1 MMKFSI
7 KNTFANLESSKKD
20 LLKGSS
26 WILFGN
32 LFSKVLVFCAT
43 IVVTHILTK
52 DLYGQLG
59 IIRSTVQMFIAV
71 SSFGIGATAT
81 KYIAEYR
88 NKDAGYAIKV
98 YWIATLFIAVMAVIA
113 VCLLLLFSGYIAN
126 SMLNAPGIIG
136 NLRVGAFILFF
147 SLMNGAQSGALSGFE
162 DFKHLS
168 FSNILNGILEIIL
181 LPLGAYLW
189 GLSGAVLG
197 FGSCFLLVFIYNTYH
212 VNKNFKY
219 TDINIFSIVKKIKF
233 TDFSIL
239 YKFSFPIAL
248 SSWLILVMYW
258 VSKTMIVKDADF
270 TSMANYDVAEQFKAQ
285 LMFIPGILSQV
296 LLPILTNRTAE
307 KQSKEAKSM
316 IWMNIK
322 INVAITFFIFLIILL
337 FGKYILI
344 IYGKEYTNTFP
355 LYILCFCAIID
366 SISNS
371 YIPVIISSNR
381 VWNILVFNLTWG
393 MVLFSIYTFCK
404 TTMVP
409 ENALAIAY
417 LSAALVQ
424 MVLITMY
431 LKKIKLV

>member
-1 MMKFSI
+1 MTISI
-7 KNTFANLESSKKD
+7 KNIFKKMDSSKKD

-26 WILFGN
+26 WILIGN
-32 LFSKVLVFCAT
+32 LFSKFLVFCAT
-43 IVVTHILTK
+43 IAVTHILTK

-59 IIRSTVQMFIAV
+59 IIRSTVQMFMAV

-88 NKDAGYAIKV
+88 NKNAKYAIRV
-98 YWIATLFIAVMAVIA
+98 YWIASLFIAIMALFA
-113 VCLLLLFSGYIAN
+113 VCMLLLFSSHIAYN
-126 SMLNAPGIIG
+126 MLHAPEIV
-136 NLRVGAFILFF
+136 NKLRVGAFILFF

-162 DFKHLS
+162 DFRHLS
-168 FSNILNGILEIIL
+168 YSNILNGILEITL

-189 GLSGAVLG
+189 GLTGAVLG

-212 VNKNFKY
+212 VNNNFKR
-219 TDINIFSIVKKIKF
+219 TSINIFSVVKEIKPA
-233 TDFSIL
+233 DFSIL

-307 KQSKEAKSM
+307 KQSDEAKSM
-316 IWMNIK
+316 IWMNIR
-322 INVAITFFIFLIILL
+322 INIIITFSIFLIILL
-337 FGKYILI
+337 FGKYILM

-355 LYILCFCAIID
+355 LYILCFCAVID

-371 YIPVIISSNR
+371 YVPVIISTNK
-381 VWNILVFNLTWG
+381 VWNVLVFNLIWG
-393 MVLFSIYTFCK
+393 IILFSAYTFCR
-404 TTMVP
+404 TILVP

-417 LSAALVQ
+417 LSAAFVQ
-424 MVLITMY
+424 MILMTMY
-431 LKKIKLV
+431 LRKEKLV

>member
-1 MMKFSI
+1 MD
-7 KNTFANLESSKKD
+7 SSKKD

-26 WILFGN
+26 WILIGN
-32 LFSKVLVFCAT
+32 LFSKFLVFCAT
-43 IVVTHILTK
+43 IAVTHILTK

-59 IIRSTVQMFIAV
+59 IIRSTVQMFMAV

-88 NKDAGYAIKV
+88 NKNAKYAIRV
-98 YWIATLFIAVMAVIA
+98 YWMASLFIALMALFA
-113 VCLLLLFSGYIAN
+113 VCMLLLFSSHIAYN
-126 SMLNAPGIIG
+126 MLHAPEIV
-136 NLRVGAFILFF
+136 NKLRVGAFILFF

-162 DFKHLS
+162 DFRHLS
-168 FSNILNGILEIIL
+168 YSNILNGILEITL

-189 GLSGAVLG
+189 GLTGAVLG

-212 VNKNFKY
+212 VNNNFKR
-219 TDINIFSIVKKIKF
+219 TSINIFSVVKEIKPA
-233 TDFSIL
+233 DFSIL

-307 KQSKEAKSM
+307 KQSDEAKSM
-316 IWMNIK
+316 IWMNIR
-322 INVAITFFIFLIILL
+322 INIIITFSIFLIILL
-337 FGKYILI
+337 FGKYILM

-355 LYILCFCAIID
+355 LYILCFCAVID

-371 YIPVIISSNR
+371 YVPVIISTNK
-381 VWNILVFNLTWG
+381 VWNVLVFNLIWG
-393 MVLFSIYTFCK
+393 IILFSAYTFCR
-404 TTMVP
+404 TILVP

-417 LSAALVQ
+417 LSAAFVQ
-424 MVLITMY
+424 MILMTMY
-431 LKKIKLV
+431 LRKEKLV

>member
-1 MMKFSI
+1 M
-7 KNTFANLESSKKD
+7 ESSKKD

-32 LFSKVLVFCAT
+32 LFSKILVFCAT
-43 IVVTHILTK
+43 IAVTHILTK
-52 DLYGQLG
+52 DLYGQLS

-88 NKDAGYAIKV
+88 NKDARYAIRV
-98 YWIATLFIAVMAVIA
+98 YWMATLFIATMAVIA
-113 VCLLLLFSGYIAN
+113 VCMLLLFSRYIAN
-126 SMLNAPGIIG
+126 SMLHAPEIVN

-168 FSNILNGILEIIL
+168 FSNILNGILEITF

-189 GLSGAVLG
+189 GLPGAVLG

-212 VNKNFKY
+212 VNSNFKC
-219 TDINIFSIVKKIKF
+219 TGINIFSIVKEIKL

-307 KQSKEAKSM
+307 KQSNEAKSM
-316 IWMNIK
+316 IWMNIR
-322 INVAITFFIFLIILL
+322 INIVITFSIFLIILL
-337 FGKYILI
+337 FGKYVLM
-344 IYGKEYTNTFP
+344 IYGKEYTNTLP
-355 LYILCFCAIID
+355 LYILCFCAVID

-371 YIPVIISSNR
+371 YIPVIISSNK
-381 VWNILVFNLTWG
+381 VWDILAFNLIWG
-393 MVLFSIYTFCK
+393 IILFSVYTYCR
-404 TTMVP
+404 TMMVP

-417 LSAALVQ
+417 LLAALVQ
-424 MVLITMY
+424 MVLMTIY
-431 LKKIKLV
+431 LKKEKQI

>member
-1 MMKFSI
+1 M
-7 KNTFANLESSKKD
+7 ESSKKD
-20 LLKGSS
+20 LLRGSS

-32 LFSKVLVFCAT
+32 LFSKILVFCAT
-43 IVVTHILTK
+43 IAVTHILTK

-88 NKDAGYAIKV
+88 NKDARYAIRV
-98 YWIATLFIAVMAVIA
+98 YWIATLFIATMAVIA
-113 VCLLLLFSGYIAN
+113 VGLLLLFSRYIAN
-126 SMLNAPGIIG
+126 SMLHAPEIVN

-168 FSNILNGILEIIL
+168 FSNILNGILEITF

-189 GLSGAVLG
+189 GLPGAVLG

-212 VNKNFKY
+212 VNKNFKC
-219 TDINIFSIVKKIKF
+219 TGINIFSIIKKIKL

-307 KQSKEAKSM
+307 KQSNKAKSI
-316 IWMNIK
+316 IWMNIR
-322 INVAITFFIFLIILL
+322 INIIITFSIFLVILL
-337 FGKYILI
+337 FGKWILM

-355 LYILCFCAIID
+355 LYLLCLCAVMD
-366 SISNS
+366 SVTNS
-371 YIPVIISSNR
+371 YIPVIISSNK
-381 VWNILVFNLTWG
+381 VWNVLAFNFIWG
-393 MVLFSIYTFCK
+393 IVLFSVYTFCK
-404 TTMVP
+404 TAMVP
-409 ENALAIAY
+409 ENALSIAY
-417 LSAALVQ
+417 LSAAIVQ
-424 MVLITMY
+424 ISLMTIY
-431 LKKIKLV
+431 LKKTKLI

>member
-1 MMKFSI
+1 MKFSI
-7 KNTFANLESSKKD
+7 KNILKNMESSKKD

-43 IVVTHILTK
+43 IAVTHILTK

-88 NKDAGYAIKV
+88 NKDTQYAIRV
-98 YWIATLFIAVMAVIA
+98 YWVATLFIAIMAIVA
-113 VCLLLLFSGYIAN
+113 ACLLLLFSGHIAN
-126 SMLNAPGIIG
+126 IMLNAPEIIG
-136 NLRVGAFILFF
+136 NLRVGAFILLF

-162 DFKHLS
+162 DFRHLS
-168 FSNILNGILEIIL
+168 FSNILNGVLEIIF

-189 GLSGAVLG
+189 GLPGAVLG

-212 VNKNFKY
+212 VNKNFKS
-219 TDINIFSIVKKIKF
+219 TNVNIFSIVKEIKL

-258 VSKTMIVKDADF
+258 ISKTMIVKDADF

-307 KQSKEAKSM
+307 KQSNEAKSI
-316 IWMNIK
+316 IWMNIR
-322 INVAITFFIFLIILL
+322 INIAITFSIFLIILL
-337 FGKYILI
+337 FGKYILM

-355 LYILCFCAIID
+355 LYVLCFCAIMD
-366 SISNS
+366 SICNS
-371 YIPVIISSNR
+371 YIPVIISSNK
-381 VWNILVFNLTWG
+381 VWNILVFNLIWG
-393 MVLFSIYTFCK
+393 IILFSVYIFSR
-404 TTMVP
+404 TTIVP
-409 ENALAIAY
+409 ENALAVAY
-417 LSAALVQ
+417 LSAAFVQ
-424 MVLITMY
+424 MTLMTIY
-431 LKKIKLV
+431 LKKEKQI

>member
-1 MMKFSI
+1 M
-7 KNTFANLESSKKD
+7 ESSKKD

-43 IVVTHILTK
+43 IAVTHILTK

-88 NKDAGYAIKV
+88 NKDARYAIRV
-98 YWIATLFIAVMAVIA
+98 YWITTLFIAIMAVIA
-113 VCLLLLFSGYIAN
+113 VCLLFLFSTHIAD
-126 SMLNAPGIIG
+126 SMLNAPEIAG
-136 NLRVGAFILFF
+136 NLRVGAFIIFF

-162 DFKHLS
+162 DFRHLS
-168 FSNILNGILEIIL
+168 FSNILNGVLEIIF

-197 FGSCFLLVFIYNTYH
+197 FGACFLVVFIYNTYH
-212 VNKNFKY
+212 VNNNFKY
-219 TDINIFSIVKKIKF
+219 TGINIFSIAKEIKL

-285 LMFIPGILSQV
+285 LMFIPAILSQV
-296 LLPILTNRTAE
+296 LLPILTNRMAE
-307 KQSKEAKSM
+307 KQSTEAKSM

-322 INVAITFFIFLIILL
+322 INTAITFSIFLIILL
-337 FGKYILI
+337 FGKYILM

-355 LYILCFCAIID
+355 LYILCFCAVID

-371 YIPVIISSNR
+371 YVPVIISSNK
-381 VWNILVFNLTWG
+381 VWNVLAFNLIWG
-393 MVLFSIYTFCK
+393 IILFSVYTFCRA
-404 TTMVP
+404 TIPP
-409 ENALAIAY
+409 ENAVSIAY

-424 MVLITMY
+424 MALMTIY
-431 LKKIKLV
+431 LKKAKLV

>member
-1 MMKFSI
+1 MKFSI
-7 KNTFANLESSKKD
+7 KNTLKNMESSKKD

-43 IVVTHILTK
+43 IAVTHILTK

-88 NKDAGYAIKV
+88 NKDANYAIRV
-98 YWIATLFIAVMAVIA
+98 YWIATLFITAMAVFA
-113 VCLLLLFSGYIAN
+113 ACLLLLFSTYIAN
-126 SMLNAPGIIG
+126 SMLHAPEIIN

-162 DFKHLS
+162 DFRHLS
-168 FSNILNGILEIIL
+168 FSNILNGILEIIF
-181 LPLGAYLW
+181 LPLGAYFG
-189 GLSGAVLG
+189 GLSGAVVG
-197 FGSCFLLVFIYNTYH
+197 FGTCFLLVFIYNTYH
-212 VNKNFKY
+212 VNNNFKC
-219 TDINIFSIVKKIKF
+219 TGINIFSIVKEIKLS
-233 TDFSIL
+233 DFNIL

-258 VSKTMIVKDADF
+258 ISKTMIVKDADF
-270 TSMANYDVAEQFKAQ
+270 ASMANYDVAEQFKAQ

-296 LLPILTNRTAE
+296 LLPILTNRTTE
-307 KQSKEAKSM
+307 KKSNEAKSM
-316 IWMNIK
+316 VWMNIR
-322 INVAITFFIFLIILL
+322 INIIITFSIFLIILL
-337 FGKYILI
+337 FGKYILM
-344 IYGKEYTNTFP
+344 IYGKEYTNVFP
-355 LYILCFCAIID
+355 LYILCFCAVID

-371 YIPVIISSNR
+371 YVPVIISSNK
-381 VWNILVFNLTWG
+381 VWNVLVFNLIWG
-393 MVLFSIYTFCK
+393 IILFSVYTFYR
-404 TTMVP
+404 TMIAP
-409 ENALAIAY
+409 ENALAVAY

-424 MVLITMY
+424 MTLMTIY
-431 LKKIKLV
+431 LKRAKLA

>member
-1 MMKFSI
+1 MTISI
-7 KNTFANLESSKKD
+7 KNIFKKMDSSKKD

-26 WILFGN
+26 WILIGN
-32 LFSKVLVFCAT
+32 LFSKFLVFCAT
-43 IVVTHILTK
+43 IAVTHILTK

-59 IIRSTVQMFIAV
+59 IIRSTVQMFMAV

-88 NKDAGYAIKV
+88 NKNAKYAIRV
-98 YWIATLFIAVMAVIA
+98 YWMASLFIALMALFA
-113 VCLLLLFSGYIAN
+113 VCMLLLFSSHIAYN
-126 SMLNAPGIIG
+126 MLHAPEIV
-136 NLRVGAFILFF
+136 NKLRVGAFILFF

-162 DFKHLS
+162 DFRHLS
-168 FSNILNGILEIIL
+168 YSNILNGILEITL

-189 GLSGAVLG
+189 GLTGAVLG

-212 VNKNFKY
+212 VNNNFKR
-219 TDINIFSIVKKIKF
+219 TSINIFSVVKEIKPA
-233 TDFSIL
+233 DFSIL

-307 KQSKEAKSM
+307 KQSDEAKSM
-316 IWMNIK
+316 IWMNIR
-322 INVAITFFIFLIILL
+322 INIIITFSIFLIILL
-337 FGKYILI
+337 FGKYILM

-355 LYILCFCAIID
+355 LYILCFCAVID

-371 YIPVIISSNR
+371 YVPVIISTNK
-381 VWNILVFNLTWG
+381 VWNVLVFNLIWG
-393 MVLFSIYTFCK
+393 IILFSAYTFCR
-404 TTMVP
+404 TILVP

-417 LSAALVQ
+417 LSAAFVQ
-424 MVLITMY
+424 MILMTMY
-431 LKKIKLV
+431 LRKEKLV

>member
-1 MMKFSI
+1 MIMKFSI
-7 KNTFANLESSKKD
+7 KNILKNMESSKKD

-43 IVVTHILTK
+43 IAVTHILTK

-88 NKDAGYAIKV
+88 NKDARYAIRV
-98 YWIATLFIAVMAVIA
+98 YWMATLFIAIMAVIA
-113 VCLLLLFSGYIAN
+113 VCMLLLFSRYIAN
-126 SMLNAPGIIG
+126 SMLHAPEIVN

-162 DFKHLS
+162 DFRHLS
-168 FSNILNGILEIIL
+168 YSNILNGILEIIL

-189 GLSGAVLG
+189 GLPGAVLG

-212 VNKNFKY
+212 VNNNFKC
-219 TDINIFSIVKKIKF
+219 TGINIFNIVKEIKL
-233 TDFSIL
+233 TDFNIL

-307 KQSKEAKSM
+307 KQSNEAKSM
-316 IWMNIK
+316 IWMNIQ
-322 INVAITFFIFLIILL
+322 IHYL
-337 FGKYILI
+337 
-344 IYGKEYTNTFP
+344 YT
-355 LYILCFCAIID
+355 YC
-366 SISNS
+366 
-371 YIPVIISSNR
+371 
-381 VWNILVFNLTWG
+381 VF
-393 MVLFSIYTFCK
+393 
-404 TTMVP
+404 VP
-409 ENALAIAY
+409 
-417 LSAALVQ
+417 
-424 MVLITMY
+424 
-431 LKKIKLV
+431 

>member
-1 MMKFSI
+1 M
-7 KNTFANLESSKKD
+7 ESSKKD

-43 IVVTHILTK
+43 IAVTHILTK

-88 NKDAGYAIKV
+88 NKDTQYAIRV
-98 YWIATLFIAVMAVIA
+98 YWVATLFIAIMAIVA
-113 VCLLLLFSGYIAN
+113 ACLLLLFSGHIAN
-126 SMLNAPGIIG
+126 IMLNAPEIIG
-136 NLRVGAFILFF
+136 NLRVGAFILLF

-162 DFKHLS
+162 DFRHLS
-168 FSNILNGILEIIL
+168 FSNILNGVLEIIF

-189 GLSGAVLG
+189 GLPGAVLG

-212 VNKNFKY
+212 VNKNFKS
-219 TDINIFSIVKKIKF
+219 TNVNIFSIVKEIKL

-258 VSKTMIVKDADF
+258 ISKTMIVKDADF

-307 KQSKEAKSM
+307 KQSNEAKSI
-316 IWMNIK
+316 IWMNIR
-322 INVAITFFIFLIILL
+322 INIAITFSIFLIILL
-337 FGKYILI
+337 FGKYILM

-355 LYILCFCAIID
+355 LYVLCFCAIMD
-366 SISNS
+366 SICNS
-371 YIPVIISSNR
+371 YIPVIISSNK
-381 VWNILVFNLTWG
+381 VWNILVFNLIWG
-393 MVLFSIYTFCK
+393 IILFSVYIFSR
-404 TTMVP
+404 TTIVP
-409 ENALAIAY
+409 ENALAVAY
-417 LSAALVQ
+417 LSAAFVQ
-424 MVLITMY
+424 MTLMTIY
-431 LKKIKLV
+431 LKKEKQI